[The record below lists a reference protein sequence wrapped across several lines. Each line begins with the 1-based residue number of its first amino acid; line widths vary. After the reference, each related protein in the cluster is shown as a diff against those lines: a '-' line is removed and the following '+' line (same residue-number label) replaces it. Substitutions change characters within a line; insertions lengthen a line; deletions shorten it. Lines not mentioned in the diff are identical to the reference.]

1 MHGSVCNRFVPT
13 SWVVCEITLLPVN
26 NINLIKDRK
35 FSYGEYY
42 YLLIDC
48 ELEYNVVYIYF
59 NLNWQVICNSN
70 DVSKW

>member
-13 SWVVCEITLLPVN
+13 SWVVCEITLLTVN
-26 NINLIKDRK
+26 NINLIN
-35 FSYGEYY
+35 YGEYY

-48 ELEYNVVYIYF
+48 ELEYNVVYNYF
-59 NLNWQVICNSN
+59 KLNWQVICNSN